1 MTSKL
6 VNYTTEHFLHEDA
19 FVFQIIFWQF
29 FFQEE
34 EIPIIQAPRQ
44 GDHKL
49 EEQSGGWFWRL
60 ARWTSEQQVTITCPI
75 LAVQIY
81 PLKQLKMNRWRSLV
95 ISKWRKTSQKVLQ
108 VAIEPRWSWESQ
120 LRKKVNLQ
128 VKYINGE
135 SQLMKKVDNETS
147 QKWLTIAIWL
157 SWTNMDCHGHGWLSW
172 MTLMDDFHGWLE
184 SESLDDSYWQL

>member
-6 VNYTTEHFLHEDA
+6 VNCTTEHFLHEDA

-34 EIPIIQAPRQ
+34 EIPTPQAPRQ

-120 LRKKVNLQ
+120 LRKKVNWQ

-135 SQLMKKVDNETS
+135 SPLMKKLISE
-147 QKWLTIAIWL
+147 K
-157 SWTNMDCHGHGWLSW
+157 SW
-172 MTLMDDFHGWLE
+172 
-184 SESLDDSYWQL
+184 

>member
-6 VNYTTEHFLHEDA
+6 ANCTTEHFLHKDA

-34 EIPIIQAPRQ
+34 EIPIAQAPRQ
-44 GDHKL
+44 ADHKL

-120 LRKKVNLQ
+120 LRKKVNWQ

-135 SQLMKKVDNETS
+135 SPLMKKLISE
-147 QKWLTIAIWL
+147 K
-157 SWTNMDCHGHGWLSW
+157 SW
-172 MTLMDDFHGWLE
+172 
-184 SESLDDSYWQL
+184 